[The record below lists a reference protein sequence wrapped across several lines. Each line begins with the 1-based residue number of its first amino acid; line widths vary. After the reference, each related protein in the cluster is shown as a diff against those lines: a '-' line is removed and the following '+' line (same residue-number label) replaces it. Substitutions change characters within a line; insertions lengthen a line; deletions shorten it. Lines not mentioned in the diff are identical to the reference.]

1 MSERIALGID
11 PGTHLG
17 WTALMFGALRRPTII
32 GHGSYHLK
40 AGRYEGQGMVFLRF
54 DEFLKELFELVGP
67 DALFQEEVA
76 RHSSNDASHKYGAI
90 THAVMTAAERAD
102 VPYGAVPIGTW
113 KKYGC
118 GKGNAGKEIVKARFL
133 ADIKPHDATEW
144 TQDEIDS
151 YYIGAAAGTAL
162 WVRG

>member
-90 THAVMTAAERAD
+90 THAVMTPEG
-102 VPYGAVPIGTW
+102 VV
-113 KKYGC
+113 
-118 GKGNAGKEIVKARFL
+118 L
-133 ADIKPHDATEW
+133 ADFGCSP
-144 TQDEIDS
+144 
-151 YYIGAAAGTAL
+151 
-162 WVRG
+162 RR